1 MVSMNI
7 DAGANGLSHL
17 WLGLEDVL
25 GPAEVKRLQT
35 TDAAQEQL
43 SVLRSRMD
51 SLYGRTGAHGL
62 AICSGR
68 AAFKH
73 LLETHGQEM
82 GFDETTY
89 RFLPIRLKVRR
100 GLELLARWI
109 SKTYGLQVTV
119 VSSDKDFHLKV
130 EGSQEGK
137 SPALCDFTVGL
148 LQGFLTWTSGG
159 KFYMVRETECRAMG
173 AGCCDFQVGKNPLE

>member
-35 TDAAQEQL
+35 TGAGQVQL

-68 AAFKH
+68 AAFKY
-73 LLETHGQEM
+73 LLETQGQEM
-82 GFDETTY
+82 GFEEASY
-89 RFLPIRLKVRR
+89 RFLPIRVKVRR
-100 GLELLARWI
+100 GLELLANWI
-109 SKTYGLQVTV
+109 GKTYGMQVTV
-119 VSSDKDFHLKV
+119 VSGDKEIHFKV
-130 EGSQEGK
+130 EGSKEGE

-148 LQGFLTWTSGG
+148 LQGFLAWVSGG
-159 KFYMVRETECRAMG
+159 KFYMVKETECRTLG